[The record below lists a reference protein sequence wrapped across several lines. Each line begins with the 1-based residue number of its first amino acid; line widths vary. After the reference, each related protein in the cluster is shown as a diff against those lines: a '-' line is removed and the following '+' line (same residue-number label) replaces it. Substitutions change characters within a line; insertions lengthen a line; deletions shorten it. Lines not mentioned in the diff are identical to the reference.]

1 MSNIGEEISA
11 IHVHRVHING
21 TDSIKILDL
30 SETTGNE
37 LDLSKITSLKV
48 TNSK

>member
-11 IHVHRVHING
+11 IHVHING

-37 LDLSKITSLKV
+37 LGLSKITSLKV